1 MKSVGK
7 FLAVALAVLVLLC
20 ALGGLGLSFS
30 EKGQGIVR
38 FTTDLFKVTRT
49 AKGVENLAQKL
60 PFTPP
65 QDGNVSEDR
74 LLVYVAVCRQVK
86 PAVGTYEEWIKVHEG
101 QRGDFKDAEVAIK
114 LTADVMEGTSKAL
127 EQNKMGPAE
136 FGWID
141 RAMDK
146 AAKEQASSGT
156 QLEHDLF
163 EAYSQVLAFPELSR
177 EEKERVSQDL
187 SKFREKLGGPGGI
200 ALSANAE
207 LYRTH
212 SAELKD
218 CDMGNYGRQLL
229 LGFTQ
234 GARPHRRRVEAEK
247 QDK

>member
-20 ALGGLGLSFS
+20 VLGGLGLSFS

-49 AKGVENLAQKL
+49 AKGVENLARKF

-65 QDGNVSEDR
+65 QDGNVPEGR
-74 LLVYVAVCRQVK
+74 LLVYVAVCKQVK
-86 PAVGTYEEWIKVHEG
+86 PTVTVYEEWIKVHEG
-101 QRGDFKDAEVAIK
+101 QRGDFKDAQNAIK
-114 LTADVMEGTSKAL
+114 LTAGVMEGISKAL
-127 EQNKMGPAE
+127 EQNQMGPAE

-156 QLEHDLF
+156 ALENELF
-163 EAYSQVLAFPELSR
+163 EAYSKVLTFPELSQ
-177 EEKERVSQDL
+177 EEKGRVLRDL
-187 SKFREKLGGPGGI
+187 SKFREKLGEPGGA

-212 SAELKD
+212 SAELKE
-218 CDMGNYGRQLL
+218 CDMGDYGRQLL

-234 GARPHRRRVEAEK
+234 GARPHRRRAEAENGHR
-247 QDK
+247 